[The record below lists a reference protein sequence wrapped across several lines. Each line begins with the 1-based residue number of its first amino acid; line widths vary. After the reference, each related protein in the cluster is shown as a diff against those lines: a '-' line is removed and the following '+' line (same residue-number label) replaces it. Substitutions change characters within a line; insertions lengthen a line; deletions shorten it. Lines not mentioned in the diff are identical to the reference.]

1 MNKKNIKKYILNVA
15 IILLVGGLSIYFSIG
30 NQLEGTIESLSH
42 CHLGWLLVVV
52 ILMLIFYLIN
62 AMNLTLFARV
72 YSRELLMLWLVF
84 SLMEL
89 HQWHLEDNFI
99 KFMLLI
105 NKELKQLIL
114 RVSYL

>member
-30 NQLEGTIESLSH
+30 NQLEGTIKSLSH

-72 YSRELLMLWLVF
+72 YK
-84 SLMEL
+84 
-89 HQWHLEDNFI
+89 EDYC
-99 KFMLLI
+99 
-105 NKELKQLIL
+105 LKQ
-114 RVSYL
+114 